1 MKGEQIVPFRRGG
14 VGQKLSQRGP
24 GVVGESGAASFG
36 IHLIGEQMD
45 PLRVGKAM
53 EHQPVARGIKSNRH
67 GLPDPAGGS
76 GDQYGFQGYPK
87 LKGQKKNMQ
96 PSDYFRCIADDMKSY
111 LFTGEQ
117 AKKLREV
124 GKSVGQEQQ
133 ICKARRIQNSFDLQV
148 AKRNYGFTIAN
159 YIRSTKLR
167 LRETF
172 DSITK
177 QKVGKP
183 VELNIH
189 MTSNGKY
196 AQSNFKMYID
206 KITFS
211 PINS

>member
-1 MKGEQIVPFRRGG
+1 MYSAINNKNTSFT
-14 VGQKLSQRGP
+14 S
-24 GVVGESGAASFG
+24 VV
-36 IHLIGEQMD
+36 
-45 PLRVGKAM
+45 PLRVYIDGM
-53 EHQPVARGIKSNRH
+53 ETFNQKNIKSACRQLSTTLAGPVGNDIKKINIIKEFAKFD
-67 GLPDPAGGS
+67 PDYVI
-76 GDQYGFQGYPK
+76 QYGFQGYPK